1 MDTLTRLAALLHE
14 MGDLVAGLA
23 QSAPSAS
30 APDTMIDQA
39 EAARRLGL
47 THQRVGE
54 LARDGSLRGLKVG
67 RFWHFRT
74 AALTAFAQSTE
85 PVPTAPRGRAPVPVK
100 PLAEASRRLRAR
112 TA

>member
-47 THQRVGE
+47 TRQRVGE
-54 LARDGSLRGLKVG
+54 LARDGSLPGRKVG
-67 RFWHFRT
+67 RYWRLP
-74 AALTAFAQSTE
+74 AEAIASFAQSTE
-85 PVPTAPRGRAPVPVK
+85 PVPTAPRGRAPVPVR